1 MSFPD
6 DTRPDTRK
14 YVVASW
20 VLRFVFPAVTLSSVV
35 VLTLVGVDS
44 WYDRPW
50 PRFLSWVLTVSV
62 FGPFASLFVDRAKKK
77 ADARWALRVEQE
89 NSRVARLARDLL

>member
-35 VLTLVGVDS
+35 MLTLVGVDS
-44 WYDRPW
+44 WYDSPW
-50 PRFLSWVLTVSV
+50 TKIPLWLLTLSV